1 MPMRIALNL
10 SITASPRERFAL
22 AWAIPATLVGLA
34 GLLFVLN
41 STARVFRDYR
51 TVHKSLAERLEQENR
66 LRSREAAL
74 RKGLEQP
81 QVREVLHQV
90 QFVNTLI
97 EKKQI
102 SLTELAAKVTELLP
116 AQVRLTGLAL
126 VPQGD
131 NLVVRFGVAGRDE
144 EAVETFLSNLEDS
157 PDFKDVAITSQG
169 FVGEGGGS
177 EGVTVACSARYLTGA
192 P

>member
-1 MPMRIALNL
+1 MRIALNL
-10 SITASPRERFAL
+10 SITAGPRERFAL

-66 LRSREAAL
+66 LRSREEAL

-81 QVREVLHQV
+81 QVRDVLHQV

-102 SLTELAAKVTELLP
+102 SLTELASKVTELLP

-126 VPQGD
+126 APQGD